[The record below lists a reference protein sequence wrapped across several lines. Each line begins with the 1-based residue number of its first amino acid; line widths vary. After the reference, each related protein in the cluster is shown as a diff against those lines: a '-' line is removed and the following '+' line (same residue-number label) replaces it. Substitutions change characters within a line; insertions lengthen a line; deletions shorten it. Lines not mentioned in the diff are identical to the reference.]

1 MPELPEV
8 EVMTQ
13 NLRRWTEN
21 QHITLHLL
29 DSKILKSDGTDT
41 VSGLAGVTYRRGKY
55 TILPVGKMR
64 VLFHYRMTGKL
75 VLGAQRKHSRAL
87 IMVNGVDSIWFVDV
101 RRFGGIWF
109 IPDTELN
116 AFWTNKGIGP
126 EIYPNNHDGE
136 WWKNRF
142 RGIKAP
148 IKNALLRQG
157 CVAGLGNIC
166 ASEICY
172 RAQVAPSQPTNQLT
186 DAEWT
191 AYRQHLLFVRLLRK
205 KRPWDH
211 CDFRWHSTIGI
222 WVYGC
227 AGAMSMWPAIRRFVQ
242 AGRATFI
249 VIIARQCIRLNLCSV
264 DFFYMMTDRNL
275 SLGDHNVSRSQYF
288 LLEPNLT
295 ATVTVRLS
303 AWLIHMQ

>member
-75 VLGAQRKHSRAL
+75 VLGTQRKHSRAL

-101 RRFGGIWF
+101 RRCGGIWF

-191 AYRQHLLFVRLLRK
+191 AISAATSAYLSEIIAEESGREIHYVTQGGT
-205 KRPWDH
+205 RPSA
-211 CDFRWHSTIGI
+211 F

-227 AGAMSMWPAIRRFVQ
+227 AGEPCRRCGQLIRRFVQ
-242 AGRATFI
+242 AGRATFY
-249 VIIARQCIRLNLCSV
+249 C
-264 DFFYMMTDRNL
+264 
-275 SLGDHNVSRSQYF
+275 DHCT
-288 LLEPNLT
+288 PM
-295 ATVTVRLS
+295 
-303 AWLIHMQ
+303 H